1 MFGVQHKPKTLN
13 EEEVE
18 GLLDAAEAPTMAT
31 QKRRRLHST
40 ITIISLSCNIF
51 VLFFGLFSL
60 THKSDS
66 PTRRASYENGF
77 DSDLGQHAHAPDPVT
92 GD

>member
-13 EEEVE
+13 EDEGE
-18 GLLDAAEAPTMAT
+18 GLLDAADAPTLPT
-31 QKRRRLHST
+31 QEGFRLHST
-40 ITIISLSCNIF
+40 ITIISLSLNVFVIF
-51 VLFFGLFSL
+51 LGLFYL
-60 THKSDS
+60 THKSS